1 MGFRK
6 KLPED
11 FLKLGK
17 KGLWTPAEDVKK
29 VLKKVYLEIE
39 GWLEDRIGEVKG
51 EFQGGSIDV
60 VTAEKIKYWK
70 KKIQE
75 MIKV

>member
-1 MGFRK
+1 
-6 KLPED
+6 
-11 FLKLGK
+11 
-17 KGLWTPAEDVKK
+17 
-29 VLKKVYLEIE
+29 
-39 GWLEDRIGEVKG
+39 LEDRIGEVKG